1 MLHDQSVKAQI
12 EECLTSP
19 SMQIELIGK
28 VQRQAADERFYV
40 CLAHVRVK
48 GVPLYHHLPRVLQ
61 PATGKRKPGLAT
73 TSPPKAQSVDCQEQI
88 ELLVVSRDP
97 LRESGGL
104 LLTSEMGR
112 LVLDAAGHQ
121 ANSDDEDV
129 LGDSDD
135 NDLFQEHVP
144 EWDQNSS
151 SDDESIPLPGLLAP
165 LGAVY
170 NFE

>member
-1 MLHDQSVKAQI
+1 MK
-12 EECLTSP
+12 ECLTFP
-19 SMQIELIGK
+19 SVQIELIGK
-28 VQRQAADERFYV
+28 VQQQAADERFYV
-40 CLAHVRVK
+40 CLAHVRVN

-61 PATGKRKPGLAT
+61 PATGNCKPGRAT
-73 TSPPKAQSVDCQEQI
+73 TSAPIAQSVSCQEQM
-88 ELLVVSRDP
+88 ELLVVARDP
-97 LRESGGL
+97 LRERGGL

-135 NDLFQEHVP
+135 NDFFQEHVP
-144 EWDQNSS
+144 EWDQDSS
-151 SDDESIPLPGLLAP
+151 SDDEGIPLPGLLAP